1 MDVDAI
7 LSKWKD
13 RAKQKNFMSSEQR
26 HTCTLPAFSSKGQMF
41 MIAAIFMVIGFV
53 LLKGL
58 LSLPILA
65 QEKTFQDTSY
75 LDRSLKNIMAEYGYA
90 ASVAS
95 MQGDAN
101 ASAVYLYNI
110 STYMRSEFDS
120 KIIYVFIFY
129 NGTTGNF
136 SATFGN
142 FLQNNLSG
150 TINFT
155 SSTPTGRAF
164 VLNDSTT
171 TVLEFN
177 ASSAFVNVTLN
188 YTMQNNQVV
197 EKFYF
202 NTSARNYLSAF
213 FDISLQESG
222 FFVRSKSTYNRTW

>member
-1 MDVDAI
+1 MDVVAI
-7 LSKWKD
+7 LTKG
-13 RAKQKNFMSSEQR
+13 
-26 HTCTLPAFSSKGQMF
+26 KGQMF
-41 MIAAIFMVIGFV
+41 MIAAIFIIIGFV

-75 LDRSLKNIMAEYGYA
+75 LDRNLKNIRGEYEYT
-90 ASVAS
+90 ASTAS
-95 MQGDAN
+95 MQGNVN
-101 ASAVYLYNI
+101 ASAAYLYNL

-136 SATFGN
+136 SATIGN
-142 FLQNNLSG
+142 FLQSNMSG

-155 SSTPTGRAF
+155 SSTPTGRTF
-164 VLNDSTT
+164 VMNDSTSR
-171 TVLEFN
+171 VLEFN
-177 ASSAFVNVTLN
+177 ASAAIINVTLN
-188 YTMQNNQVV
+188 YTLQNNQAL

-202 NTSARNYLSAF
+202 NTSTRNYVAAF

>member
-7 LSKWKD
+7 LSKGVEKHG
-13 RAKQKNFMSSEQR
+13 NFRDAGR
-26 HTCTLPAFSSKGQMF
+26 HTYTPPFSSGKGQMF
-41 MIAAIFMVIGFV
+41 MIGAIFIIIGFV

-75 LDRSLKNIMAEYGYA
+75 LDRNLKNVRGEYDYA

-95 MQGDAN
+95 MQSDAN
-101 ASAVYLYNI
+101 ASSVYIYNL
-110 STYMRSEFDS
+110 STYMRREFDS
-120 KIIYVFIFY
+120 KIIYVFIFS
-129 NGTTGNF
+129 NGTTRNFSVTIGNF
-136 SATFGN
+136 M
-142 FLQNNLSG
+142 QNNLSG

-155 SSTPTGRAF
+155 NSTPAGRAF

-177 ASSAFVNVTLN
+177 ASAVIVNVTLN
-188 YTMQNNQVV
+188 YTLQNNQVV

-202 NTSARNYLSAF
+202 NSSTRNYVEAF
-213 FDISLQESG
+213 FDISLLESG